1 MMKTLESVVIL
12 EFCSKAFFA
21 VNINSFLEYFEILDP
36 QMAETSESLLFLFLF
51 FLSCLFIIFFSLI
64 QQLKQ
69 PYTPL
74 KPQKQRTRI
83 RTRTRTRTRTSTRNR
98 FGKFTYGRSF
108 GQCQMMAPLKNVA
121 IEMIQMIVYPMEI
134 CGGE

>member
-1 MMKTLESVVIL
+1 MKTLESVVIL

-21 VNINSFLEYFEILDP
+21 LNINSFLEYFEILDP
-36 QMAETSESLLFLFLF
+36 PMEETSESLLFLFL
-51 FLSCLFIIFFSLI
+51 LFYLLLLLFFSLI

-69 PYTPL
+69 PYSPL
-74 KPQKQRTRI
+74 KPQKQRTR
-83 RTRTRTRTRTSTRNR
+83 TRTHTRNR